1 MTIRI
6 LLAAAAVMLAACSPP
21 AEEEQAPAPVIELAT
36 VDAPAANARATSPLA
51 ISGSA
56 PSSWYFEEQFD
67 AVLIGD
73 DGTVFAQA
81 PARASGAAQ
90 GEGARPFTGELT
102 FSVSADTPATLLL
115 QEQSAGEDDGG
126 QAEVRVPVVLTPPS

>member
-6 LLAAAAVMLAACSPP
+6 LLTAAAVMLAACSPP

-36 VDAPAANARATSPLA
+36 VDAPAANARVTSPLA

-56 PSSWYFEEQFD
+56 PPSWYFEEQFD

-81 PARASGAAQ
+81 PARASSAAQ
-90 GEGARPFTGELT
+90 GEGVRPFTGELT

-126 QAEVRVPVVLTPPS
+126 QAEVRVPIVLTPPS

>member
-6 LLAAAAVMLAACSPP
+6 LLAAAAVTLAACSPP
-21 AEEEQAPAPVIELAT
+21 ASEERAPAPVIELAT
-36 VDAPAANARATSPLA
+36 VDAPAENARIASPLA

-56 PSSWYFEEQFD
+56 PQSWYFEEQFD
-67 AVLIGD
+67 AVLIGG
-73 DGTVFAQA
+73 DGAVLAQA
-81 PARASGAAQ
+81 PARASGEAT
-90 GEGARPFTGELT
+90 GDGARPFAGELT

-126 QAEVRVPVVLTPPS
+126 QAEVRVPVVLTPAG